1 MGPERVPSRS
11 RLAALNE
18 VVPPATRALTT
29 VIRHAHGRAGS
40 PSFRALSDR
49 NTRAGRGV
57 LAKAT
62 LSRIFSPNPRSAE
75 GLPEWTYYAELLQVL
90 GADPAEHH
98 AGWESART
106 EWATRAPGPARPAE
120 PVPRWRNRRWWLV
133 AGALALLAAGGIAVA
148 VTLVAGALA
157 LLAAGGIAVAVT
169 LAAGHSPAGP
179 QPAAR
184 PDPGMDNTNPSVTG
198 CTPELG
204 EQVYYSHLYDD
215 WPTNTR
221 MTTAQ
226 IALHYSVKCRTVW
239 AVLTDAPPGTQATLH
254 REGDNTELHC
264 TAAAD
269 GSCLTSQLSDIGVST
284 HALARTP
291 DSYGQTR
298 SR

>member
-1 MGPERVPSRS
+1 M
-11 RLAALNE
+11 
-18 VVPPATRALTT
+18 
-29 VIRHAHGRAGS
+29 VIRDAHSRAGS

-49 NTRAGRGV
+49 NTRTGGGV

-75 GLPEWTYYAELLQVL
+75 GLPEWTYYAELLRVL

-98 AGWESART
+98 GAWESART
-106 EWATRAPGPARPAE
+106 EWATRAPSPSHPAE
-120 PVPRWRNRRWWLV
+120 AAPRRGRHWWWRTAA
-133 AGALALLAAGGIAVA
+133 AGLALLAAGGITVVVVA
-148 VTLVAGALA
+148 T
-157 LLAAGGIAVAVT
+157 
-169 LAAGHSPAGP
+169 AGHTPPGP

-184 PDPGMDNTNPSVTG
+184 PDPRMDNTDPTATG
-198 CTPELG
+198 CTPELD
-204 EQVYYSHLYDD
+204 EQVYYSHLYPD

-221 MTTAQ
+221 VSTAQ

-239 AVLTDAPPGTQATLH
+239 AVLTGAPPGTEATLH

-264 TAAAD
+264 TAGVD
-269 GSCLTSQLSDIGVST
+269 DSCLTPQLSDIGVST